1 MCIDPCTTVYLVK
14 ASAAKTALMEV
25 QLAICFLSILFSSS
39 LSSPPVE
46 IAGDAL
52 NYLVIGDWGGTEV
65 PPYYTPAEHTLA
77 RVMGQKAQEIGS
89 DFTVAMGD
97 NFYSHGVK
105 NVDDPRF
112 KETFEVRE
120 RCNRAMSINTH
131 ANHCH
136 ILWFCRMSFQLT
148 LSRSVGMFSVVIT
161 IITGMQLHKLHT
173 QRSPHVG
180 TCLTCTIL
188 K

>member
-1 MCIDPCTTVYLVK
+1 
-14 ASAAKTALMEV
+14 MEV

-52 NYLVIGDWGGTEV
+52 NYLVIGDWGGTEI

-77 RVMGQKAQEIGS
+77 RVMGQKAQEISS

-97 NFYSHGVK
+97 NFYSQGVK

-120 RCNRAMSINTH
+120 HCNRATPYMSINTH

-136 ILWFCRMSFQLT
+136 YAYFMVLQNVFSADSLQKRWYVFCGNHDHYGNATAQVAYTKKSTRWYMPDLYYTEVSD
-148 LSRSVGMFSVVIT
+148 IDN
-161 IITGMQLHKLHT
+161 II
-173 QRSPHVG
+173 
-180 TCLTCTIL
+180 IN
-188 K
+188 

>member
-1 MCIDPCTTVYLVK
+1 MCIDPCTIVYLVK
-14 ASAAKTALMEV
+14 ASAAKTARMEV

-52 NYLVIGDWGGTEV
+52 NYLVIGDWGGTEI
-65 PPYYTPAEHTLA
+65 PPYYTPAERTLA
-77 RVMGQKAQEIGS
+77 RVMGEKAQEIGS

-120 RCNRAMSINTH
+120 HCNRATPLH
-131 ANHCH
+131 EYQHPRE
-136 ILWFCRMSFQLT
+136 L
-148 LSRSVGMFSVVIT
+148 LSLCIFYGFVE
-161 IITGMQLHKLHT
+161 
-173 QRSPHVG
+173 
-180 TCLTCTIL
+180 CLL
-188 K
+188 S